1 MANIQTG
8 YGHGDVVGVPFDFY
22 SSPVASQVITMQTAV
37 IVFDV
42 VNAVSITLTLPL
54 NPVDGA
60 VAEVTNRVGSANTLT
75 FTGNLAAN
83 TGDSILG
90 TALASLAT
98 GVSARYR
105 YSLNGDITKGV
116 NPRTWVRTF

>member
-1 MANIQTG
+1 MAGIQVG
-8 YGHGDVVGVPFDFY
+8 YGHADVVGSAFDFY
-22 SSPVASQVITMQTAV
+22 SAPLASQVITMQTGI

-54 NPVDGA
+54 NPPDGA
-60 VAEVTNRVGSANTLT
+60 VAEVQSRVGSANTLT
-75 FTGNLAAN
+75 LTGNLAAN

-98 GVSARYR
+98 GVSAKYR
-105 YSLNGDITKGV
+105 YSLNGDILKGV
-116 NPRTWVRTF
+116 NPRTWVRVI